1 MDKGGS
7 ATTCDVQPPCYPD
20 DDGLLI
26 GARIFVNLA
35 TRAA

>member
-7 ATTCDVQPPCYPD
+7 ATTCDVQPPCYLD

-26 GARIFVNLA
+26 GAQIFVHSA
-35 TRAA
+35 TMAD